1 MSYQVYKM
9 IHVVSIVLF
18 FALYMS
24 ASVKDSKNIK
34 KEVIFSGIILMVIL
48 VSGFG
53 LIARLGMAHGAAW
66 PLWLKLKLAIWTVIG
81 LVGHTILKRFAA
93 HRLKFFWIAFVL
105 LICASYLANYK
116 IG

>member
-1 MSYQVYKM
+1 MSYAFYKI

-24 ASVKDSKNIK
+24 AVRKEGSIK
-34 KEVIFSGIILMVIL
+34 KEVIFTGVALMLIL
-48 VSGFG
+48 VSGMG
-53 LIARLGMAHGAAW
+53 LIAKIGIAHGAAW
-66 PLWLKLKLAIWTVIG
+66 PLWLKLKLTIWAGIG
-81 LVGHTILKRFAA
+81 LVGHTILKRFSQFK
-93 HRLKFFWIAFVL
+93 LQFFWTAFVL